1 MKKIPNFLSNSS
13 LEVSNTLYKCE
24 DFIIGDSE
32 KVLDI
37 KNQYIIATYSL
48 TIYSEAIKELKK
60 IKDLAYVR
68 IFTQEEV
75 DNHTDLH
82 FYPLIDIKTK
92 GSGIRDILSKN
103 KHAPTGFICVHNF
116 TNIHRRGFD
125 MYDNFHKFTK
135 KKYLV
140 KSIKITSK
148 NLCFFPISKTH
159 NFNKNPFI
167 EHHDFV
173 NKTPKSFEEYELE
186 NINSFQKELNLT
198 KKQKNKK
205 KGIDDIVKYNVDNG
219 IYDVYNCEH
228 NGDILIFVLKK

>member
-1 MKKIPNFLSNSS
+1 
-13 LEVSNTLYKCE
+13 
-24 DFIIGDSE
+24 
-32 KVLDI
+32 
-37 KNQYIIATYSL
+37 
-48 TIYSEAIKELKK
+48 
-60 IKDLAYVR
+60 
-68 IFTQEEV
+68 
-75 DNHTDLH
+75 
-82 FYPLIDIKTK
+82 
-92 GSGIRDILSKN
+92 
-103 KHAPTGFICVHNF
+103 
-116 TNIHRRGFD
+116 

-140 KSIKITSK
+140 KSIKINSK
-148 NLCFFPISKTH
+148 SLCFFPISKAH
-159 NFNKNPFI
+159 YFKKNPFI

-198 KKQKNKK
+198 KKQKSKK